1 MRFLTIAVIM
11 VRRSTGS
18 AVAHDQAPPRIVP
31 IASLNHYQSRWTIK
45 ARVTQKGAKRAY
57 SNARGDGK
65 VFSAYSYR
73 HSMLRQCN
81 QWQLDSTLRAER
93 HQGKSAAPMEGLSPV
108 LVISLSR

>member
-1 MRFLTIAVIM
+1 VLSIMHMQSCAAQLQSAGLTPSSQAGSSNAYCMRFVTFTVFM

-65 VFSAYSYR
+65 VFSTYSYR
-73 HSMLRQCN
+73 
-81 QWQLDSTLRAER
+81 
-93 HQGKSAAPMEGLSPV
+93 P
-108 LVISLSR
+108 